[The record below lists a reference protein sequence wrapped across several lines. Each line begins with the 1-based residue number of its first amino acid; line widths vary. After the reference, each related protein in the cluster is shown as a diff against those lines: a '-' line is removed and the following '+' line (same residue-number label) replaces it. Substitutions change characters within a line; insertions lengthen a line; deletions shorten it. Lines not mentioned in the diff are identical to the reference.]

1 MTRREIFALPLGLM
15 TTPLLATQEA
25 PAQTKD
31 KPALASLTALLAD
44 PAKHSGRFVRV
55 IGCLGGMPLNDG
67 VQLALYLTRNCQENT
82 VESNAIMMDG
92 DYKRFEPASGK
103 YVIFN
108 AIFHARDGKLTFTN
122 IGDLKPWG
130 VGSTLNR

>member
-1 MTRREIFALPLGLM
+1 MTRRELFGLPLGLV
-15 TTPLLATQEA
+15 ATSFAASQEVKER
-25 PAQTKD
+25 PAM
-31 KPALASLTALLAD
+31 ASLAALLAD
-44 PAKHSGRFVRV
+44 PAKHDGRYLRV
-55 IGCLGGMPLNDG
+55 IGCLGGMPLTDG
-67 VQLALYLTRNCQENT
+67 VQLALYLTKNCQENT

-108 AIFHARDGKLTFTN
+108 ATFHARNGKLSFTN
-122 IGDLKPWG
+122 IRDLKPWG